1 MFFNFFQV
9 KAFIDANIEFKDLLV
24 DGDPHLHSALLKSY
38 LRELPEPLL
47 GRKSSAVYQ
56 MWCDA
61 ALLRDPT
68 TRIKEI
74 TRILHQ
80 ELPPRVVIN
89 IQYLVKVKQLT
100 KSSLSSR
107 VHYYSGRRLMGSLLD
122 LDKLIPLTQ

>member
-1 MFFNFFQV
+1 MPNILINASIINFELKVFDFFVQV

-89 IQYLVKVKQLT
+89 IQYLVKVRPSQGGYFYK
-100 KSSLSSR
+100 KN
-107 VHYYSGRRLMGSLLD
+107 
-122 LDKLIPLTQ
+122 